1 MKTGIAQLLS
11 GSRERV
17 HGMVV
22 PNDATNQQLTG
33 QSPPSAPK

>member
-17 HGMVV
+17 HGLLV

-33 QSPPSAPK
+33 QPPPDAAK